1 MRDIEILYF
10 DGCPNHVAAAGLVRE
25 VLADR
30 RASVDVRE
38 IRVESPEDAER
49 LRFLGSPTVRVGGR
63 DVEPGADEGSDYVL
77 ACRVYRTAEGVSGI
91 PDRRWVAAALDAAA

>member
-1 MRDIEILYF
+1 MTAIEILYS

-30 RASVDVRE
+30 DVDLRE
-38 IRVESPEDAER
+38 VRVEGPEDAER

-63 DVEPGADEGSDYVL
+63 DVEPGADERSDYVL

-91 PDRRWVAAALDAAA
+91 PDRRWVATALDAAA